1 MVSVQDNLTKIRE
14 RMFAAARRAGRD
26 PNSVRLVAVTK
37 RVPMERIYEAMDAGQ
52 HLFGE
57 NYLQEGR
64 EKIKALAGNA
74 QWHFIGHLQTN
85 KIKSVVEHFDV
96 VETVDSIKLAG
107 NLEQSLSRQQKRLP
121 ILVQVNIGR
130 ENQKSGVM
138 PEKAEAFIREI
149 RLFPHLEVR
158 GLMAMPPFFADPE
171 AVRPYFRFLRV
182 LGEELLTKGLLCH
195 HCLELSMGIS
205 NDFEKAVE
213 EGATLIRVGTA
224 LFGERDITQH

>member
-1 MVSVQDNLTKIRE
+1 MASVQDNLTKIQE
-14 RMFAAARRAGRD
+14 RMFAATRRAGREPD
-26 PNSVRLVAVTK
+26 SVRLVAVTK
-37 RVPMERIYEAMDAGQ
+37 RVPMERIHEAMDAGQ

-85 KIKSVVEHFDV
+85 KIKSAAELFDM
-96 VETVDSIKLAG
+96 VETIDSIKLAG
-107 NLEQSLSRQQKRLP
+107 HLEQSLSRQQKRMP
-121 ILVQVNIGR
+121 VLVQVNIGR

-138 PEKAEAFIREI
+138 PEKAEALIRGI

-171 AVRPYFRFLRV
+171 AVRPYFRSLRI
-182 LGEELLTKGLLCH
+182 LGEELLTKGLFCH
-195 HCLELSMGIS
+195 PGLELSMGMS
-205 NDFEKAVE
+205 NDFEVAIE

-224 LFGERDITQH
+224 LFGERDIT